1 MSFER
6 GTGMG
11 IIVDKRKYK
20 MAIDKTSHEVR
31 IQIYGLIKEEDAAE
45 YMKDLEETI
54 NKVSRKAYILVVD
67 ATSQTTTPSSVL
79 PQLDQALQYYMT
91 LGFKDLILIKPSSK
105 IAEVQI
111 RNALERLKFSGRYV
125 DHY

>member
-1 MSFER
+1 
-6 GTGMG
+6 MG